1 VQPYQKEGP
10 FDWIS
15 SGRDELADAQHPNWT
30 GNFVSHLMP
39 TMFEAYAKILH
50 RIEASYENI
59 DKPLSHDEM
68 AILNIPP
75 CAELKSLVESRRND
89 PKSPRVS
96 WRELAETLNVPFTSE
111 INLEWYAKKL
121 EQGCWPRFLCGPDE
135 GLLSRDECA
144 QLVSVLETFTKNGE
158 CFLRFAE
165 MPFITTGKPLLFHG
179 VLHELG
185 AFLKEKA
192 YQITPEYWWP
202 PNNDWCVCSDY
213 DLKFTVVGG
222 SRELIANLLKNDVLE
237 CLEVQSHTRIDYLAP
252 MP

>member
-1 VQPYQKEGP
+1 MVRKEIGAGMLATVPLRTRRRAAQP
-10 FDWIS
+10 
-15 SGRDELADAQHPNWT
+15 GRVRSACF
-30 GNFVSHLMP
+30 GV
-39 TMFEAYAKILH
+39 
-50 RIEASYENI
+50 
-59 DKPLSHDEM
+59 
-68 AILNIPP
+68 
-75 CAELKSLVESRRND
+75 RN
-89 PKSPRVS
+89 VH
-96 WRELAETLNVPFTSE
+96 
-111 INLEWYAKKL
+111 
-121 EQGCWPRFLCGPDE
+121 
-135 GLLSRDECA
+135 
-144 QLVSVLETFTKNGE
+144 KNGE